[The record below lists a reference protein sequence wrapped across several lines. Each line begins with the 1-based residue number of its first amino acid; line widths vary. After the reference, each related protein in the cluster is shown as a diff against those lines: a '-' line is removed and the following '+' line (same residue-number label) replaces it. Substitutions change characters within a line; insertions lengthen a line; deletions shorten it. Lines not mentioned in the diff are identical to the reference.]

1 MRNSRVVNK
10 DMNALVEQLLEPDL
24 HELLVG
30 HIADVGRGGAAGVH
44 DPLAGGGRGGL
55 VYIQNA
61 NHCALRRES
70 KSDGLP
76 NATAA
81 AGDHCDFAVEPEV
94 PRAWGMIGQSDTPR
108 FQGMK
113 SS

>member
-1 MRNSRVVNK
+1 
-10 DMNALVEQLLEPDL
+10 
-24 HELLVG
+24 
-30 HIADVGRGGAAGVH
+30 
-44 DPLAGGGRGGL
+44 
-55 VYIQNA
+55 
-61 NHCALRRES
+61 LRRELQ
-70 KSDGLP
+70 SDGLP

-94 PRAWGMIGQSDTPR
+94 PHVRSMIGQSDTPR